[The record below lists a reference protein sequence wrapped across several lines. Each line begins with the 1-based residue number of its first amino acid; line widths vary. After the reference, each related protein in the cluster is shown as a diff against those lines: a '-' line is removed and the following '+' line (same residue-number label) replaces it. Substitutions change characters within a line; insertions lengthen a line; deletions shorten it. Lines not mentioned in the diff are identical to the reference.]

1 MNAFDHTKADPVD
14 AMGITS
20 ENIREF
26 TDGVIAAVAEADN
39 VTRVIERVSEMLNDQ
54 SENGEITRR
63 IVAAIAVSAV
73 VMSVVPGNPNLDELE
88 EIPSIV
94 H

>member
-1 MNAFDHTKADPVD
+1 MNAFDHTKSDPVD
-14 AMGITS
+14 AMGVAPDDIQD
-20 ENIREF
+20 F
-26 TDGVIAAVAEADN
+26 TDGVITAVTKEDN

>member
-1 MNAFDHTKADPVD
+1 MNAFDHTKSDLVD
-14 AMGITS
+14 AM
-20 ENIREF
+20 NIAQDDIQDF
-26 TDGVIAAVAEADN
+26 TDGVITAVTKEDN
-39 VTRVIERVSEMLNDQ
+39 VTRVIERVSEMINDQ